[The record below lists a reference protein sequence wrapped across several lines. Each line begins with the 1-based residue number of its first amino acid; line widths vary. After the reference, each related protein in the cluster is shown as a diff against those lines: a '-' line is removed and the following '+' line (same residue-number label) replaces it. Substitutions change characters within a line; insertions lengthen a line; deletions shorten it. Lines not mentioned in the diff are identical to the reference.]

1 MIIEIEAHYP
11 ASQHFRT
18 TPPSPPS
25 PFLCACAH
33 LHTCASPG
41 IKVCPNGEALL
52 CLTDKIQSRQKPSLT
67 VTAVWRPFFSS
78 NEANTPDTFNASACR
93 IMHLQSKSSFC
104 VSNVAGVKLC
114 VLFLVNGRDKA
125 VLLG

>member
-1 MIIEIEAHYP
+1 MIIWIEAHYP

-18 TPPSPPS
+18 PPALPSPY
-25 PFLCACAH
+25 LCAH
-33 LHTCASPG
+33 LHTCALWR
-41 IKVCPNGEALL
+41 IKVHPNGEALL

-67 VTAVWRPFFSS
+67 VAAVWQPFFSS
-78 NEANTPDTFNASACR
+78 NEANTADTFNASAGR

-114 VLFLVNGRDKA
+114 ILFLVNGRDKA